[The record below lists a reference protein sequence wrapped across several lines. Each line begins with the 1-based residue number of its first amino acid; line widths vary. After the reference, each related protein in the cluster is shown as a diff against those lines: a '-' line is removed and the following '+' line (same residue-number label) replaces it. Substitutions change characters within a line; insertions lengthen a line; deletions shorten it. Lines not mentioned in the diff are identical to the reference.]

1 MKVREGFLLRVI
13 GDEPVVVAV
22 GGASKYF
29 NGMIKLNASG
39 VFLFELMKEDVS
51 KETLVD
57 KLIEKYDV
65 DREKADKD
73 VDAFI
78 KTLKGAK
85 VLDD

>member
-13 GDEPVVVAV
+13 GEEPVVVAV
-22 GGASKYF
+22 GEASKYF
-29 NGMIKLNASG
+29 NGMIKLNSSG

-57 KLIEKYDV
+57 KLVEKYEV
-65 DREKADKD
+65 SREKASED
-73 VDAFI
+73 VNAFI

-85 VLDD
+85 VLDE